1 MNINDYIKKKSAQS
15 DYCVKD
21 SAPQDKGCVKDS
33 APQESDGESTQQLLD
48 KYSTMNE
55 EQLMQEMFRNASAS
69 RANGTLNDNMLD
81 DFYNNACGYLTP
93 EQSERMKE
101 LIRELKK

>member
-15 DYCVKD
+15 DYCAKG
-21 SAPQDKGCVKDS
+21 SAPQDKGA
-33 APQESDGESTQQLLD
+33 APQESDNESTQQLLD